1 MKHLFFTGVCMMA
14 CLHLYSQEK
23 MEGRWSLQQCIQ
35 YAVKHN
41 HEVRLQQYTLND
53 YKAERTR
60 AIGSFLPA
68 ISGSVNGQYNFGRAV
83 DPETNIYTN
92 VSTFHNGY
100 SLSAS
105 IPLFDGLMRFH
116 ELKMAKANLLK
127 GKHGVSV
134 QKDAVALKVIRSFMD
149 VQYYQGM
156 VEMAERKREE
166 SESLLRKTLV
176 MLEVGTKGEADVAQ
190 MRATVAADDYEV
202 TRQQH
207 LLSKAILTLKEQMN
221 FPIADSL
228 ALSETEDWNA
238 APVMETAEQIYEQ
251 AQAYHPQILQA
262 EQAFQAAKY
271 SFRAAK
277 GAFSPTISLG
287 AGVSTSYY
295 KNLDS
300 PNALTFGEQW
310 KNNAGQYLF
319 ATLSIPLFNRLNT
332 LMNVRKQR
340 NNLRRAKESLDYQH
354 TELQRLITEAVF
366 EQQNS
371 WKETEKMQLKMES
384 DSIASLL
391 TIRKWEEGLA
401 SPIDVQTATVILL
414 QSRAQLLQCRLTYSY
429 NTHLLNYYKG
439 VPLWTE

>member
-1 MKHLFFTGVCMMA
+1 
-14 CLHLYSQEK
+14 
-23 MEGRWSLQQCIQ
+23 
-35 YAVKHN
+35 
-41 HEVRLQQYTLND
+41 
-53 YKAERTR
+53 
-60 AIGSFLPA
+60 
-68 ISGSVNGQYNFGRAV
+68 
-83 DPETNIYTN
+83 
-92 VSTFHNGY
+92 
-100 SLSAS
+100 
-105 IPLFDGLMRFH
+105 
-116 ELKMAKANLLK
+116 
-127 GKHGVSV
+127 
-134 QKDAVALKVIRSFMD
+134 
-149 VQYYQGM
+149 
-156 VEMAERKREE
+156 
-166 SESLLRKTLV
+166 
-176 MLEVGTKGEADVAQ
+176 MLEVRTKGEADVAQ

-202 TRQQH
+202 TRQQQLH
-207 LLSKAILTLKEQMN
+207 SKAILTLKEQMN

-228 ALSETEDWNA
+228 ALCETEDWNA

-251 AQAYHPQILQA
+251 AQTYHPQILQA

>member
-1 MKHLFFTGVCMMA
+1 MKQLVFIGVFMVAYLNC
-14 CLHLYSQEK
+14 HSQEGAGK
-23 MEGRWSLQQCIQ
+23 RWSLQQCIQ

-41 HEVRLQQYTLND
+41 HEVRQLQYTLND

-83 DPETNIYTN
+83 DPETNTYTN

-127 GKHGVSV
+127 GKHGVSA
-134 QKDAVALKVIRSFMD
+134 QRDEVALQVMRSYMD

-166 SESLLRKTLV
+166 SEALLRQTLV
-176 MLEVGTKGEADVAQ
+176 MLEVGTKGESDVAQ
-190 MRATVAADDYEV
+190 MRATVASDDYEV
-202 TRQQH
+202 TRQQN
-207 LLSKAILTLKEQMN
+207 LLSKAVLTLKGQMN
-221 FPIADSL
+221 YPIADSL
-228 ALSETEDWNA
+228 ALEETRNLPSEL
-238 APVMETAEQIYEQ
+238 VLETAGEIYER
-251 AQAYHPQILQA
+251 AQSYHPQILQA
-262 EQAFQAAKY
+262 KQAFEAVKY
-271 SFRAAK
+271 SLRSAK
-277 GAFSPTISLG
+277 GGLSPTISIG

-300 PNALTFGEQW
+300 RDALRFREQW
-310 KNNAGQYLF
+310 KNNAGQYLY
-319 ATLSIPLFNRLNT
+319 ATLSIPLFNRLST
-332 LMNVRKQR
+332 LTNIRKQR
-340 NNLRRAKESLDYQH
+340 NNLRRAQENLDYQQ
-354 TELQRLITEAVF
+354 TELQRLITEAVS

-384 DSIASLL
+384 DSIASQL

-414 QSRAQLLQCRLTYSY
+414 QSRAQLLQCQLTYY
-429 NTHLLNYYKG
+429 YHTQLLNYYKG
-439 VPLWTE
+439 VPLWIE

>member
-1 MKHLFFTGVCMMA
+1 
-14 CLHLYSQEK
+14 
-23 MEGRWSLQQCIQ
+23 
-35 YAVKHN
+35 
-41 HEVRLQQYTLND
+41 
-53 YKAERTR
+53 
-60 AIGSFLPA
+60 
-68 ISGSVNGQYNFGRAV
+68 
-83 DPETNIYTN
+83 
-92 VSTFHNGY
+92 
-100 SLSAS
+100 
-105 IPLFDGLMRFH
+105 
-116 ELKMAKANLLK
+116 
-127 GKHGVSV
+127 
-134 QKDAVALKVIRSFMD
+134 
-149 VQYYQGM
+149 
-156 VEMAERKREE
+156 
-166 SESLLRKTLV
+166 
-176 MLEVGTKGEADVAQ
+176 MLEVGPKGEADVAQ

-228 ALSETEDWNA
+228 ALCETEDWNVE
-238 APVMETAEQIYEQ
+238 PVMETAEQIYEQ